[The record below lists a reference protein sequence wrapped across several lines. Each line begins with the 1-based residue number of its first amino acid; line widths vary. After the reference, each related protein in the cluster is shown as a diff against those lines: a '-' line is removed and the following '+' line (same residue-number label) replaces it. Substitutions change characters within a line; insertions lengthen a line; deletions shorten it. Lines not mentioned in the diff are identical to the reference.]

1 MVKIFPNKPWKFHHP
16 DLLDFFVGFPPCLL
30 WGCKIP
36 NTIFAALIMYII
48 YILLYQCLLSD
59 LLFQETHGE
68 FWKRHRLTFIPLLET
83 GDGTLG
89 EIVISWPSGPNLRL
103 KSLQIDRH
111 VETEIFFKE
120 PENLLFLF
128 ICSLLQSSKGKKKE
142 IGKKSGSYWV
152 WSAINRWL
160 FTWLE
165 QNIQVE
171 IDSRSSVAQLYFVYF
186 LHNGLVFPESLREA
200 ASFHRQGTVLLPLP
214 MEILND
220 THLGTVRG
228 CVRVAFLSHVQ
239 SCLSYQ
245 THMGCVPSYSS
256 LTFFHGKVIT

>member
-1 MVKIFPNKPWKFHHP
+1 MTFFFRKPMGSFGNDTDWRSSLSSRPVTALWEKLWYLGPLGPTFDWNRCKLIAMWKLRSFLRNLKICCF
-16 DLLDFFVGFPPCLL
+16 CLSVL
-30 WGCKIP
+30 C
-36 NTIFAALIMYII
+36 
-48 YILLYQCLLSD
+48 
-59 LLFQETHGE
+59 
-68 FWKRHRLTFIPLLET
+68 
-83 GDGTLG
+83 
-89 EIVISWPSGPNLRL
+89 
-103 KSLQIDRH
+103 
-111 VETEIFFKE
+111 FKVRR
-120 PENLLFLF
+120 
-128 ICSLLQSSKGKKKE
+128 GKKKE